1 MNTVHR
7 RHFIT
12 CLAATTVIPEVSST
26 VFARPPFVKTTH
38 VYKTVGKL
46 QIKLDLY
53 QPNDQATRPLAVW
66 IHGGALIMG
75 HRESVPDRVKT
86 LLGNAGY
93 AIASIDYRLA
103 PETQLPEIIADVEA
117 SFRWL
122 RENSA
127 KLRIDS
133 SKTAVLGGSAGGY
146 LALTAGFRTT
156 PPPQAIVSFWGY
168 GDLIGDWY
176 SRPSSHARH
185 HRINLS
191 PEDSYRQVSGPAVSD
206 SRHREGDGGA
216 FYQFCRRTGRW
227 PQEVSGFDPLTM
239 PAKFAPYMPLANVTP
254 TYPPTLLIHGTADTD
269 VPYNQSLLMA
279 AALKKSGVAHQLHT
293 IDKGEHGLGGGDPK
307 QVRAAYDAIVPFLR
321 SYIPN

>member
-1 MNTVHR
+1 MNTVRR

-12 CLAATTVIPEVSST
+12 GLAATTVMPAVSST
-26 VFARPPFVKTTH
+26 VFARPLFVKTTH

-46 QIKLDLY
+46 QVRLDLY

-75 HRESVPDRVKT
+75 HRESVPDRIKT

-103 PETQLPEIIADVEA
+103 PETQLPEIIADLED
-117 SFRWL
+117 SFQWL

-127 KLRIDS
+127 KLRIDAT
-133 SKTAVLGGSAGGY
+133 KTAVLGGSAGGY

-168 GDLIGDWY
+168 GDLVGDWY
-176 SRPSSHARH
+176 SRPSAHARH
-185 HRINLS
+185 HRIKLS
-191 PEDSYRQVSGPAVSD
+191 PKDSYRQVNGPPISD
-206 SRHREGDGGA
+206 SRDREGDGGA

-227 PQEVSGFDPLTM
+227 PQEVSGFDPHTM
-239 PAKFAPYMPLANVTP
+239 PSQFTPYMPLANVTP
-254 TYPPTLLIHGTADTD
+254 NYPPTLLIHGTADTD

-279 AALKKSGVAHQLHT
+279 AALKRSGVPHRLHT
-293 IDKGEHGLGGGDPK
+293 INKGEHGLAGGDPA
-307 QVRAAYDAIVPFLR
+307 QIRAAYDAIVPFLR
-321 SYIPN
+321 SHIPN